1 MRLAPLLRTQKDT
14 VVETWFDLIV
24 AGYPGLS
31 AVFLKKQ
38 NRFGNPVGMR
48 LHEAAAELY
57 DELLRK
63 ELSDQAPGYLG
74 DMMRIRAVQ
83 EFSAGEAVGVI
94 FMLKKALRK
103 VFKNE
108 LKDPKAAMEMMEL
121 CDRVDEMALL
131 AFNSYCSCREQL
143 YEMRVHEVKKRV
155 SGLLRRNKLV
165 VETDQ
170 DSPEPDM
177 DESSVN
183 IKRGNVQ

>member
-1 MRLAPLLRTQKDT
+1 MRLASQLRKQKDT

-31 AVFLKKQ
+31 AVFLRKQ

-48 LHEAAAELY
+48 LHEAAGELY
-57 DELLRK
+57 DELMR
-63 ELSDQAPGYLG
+63 ESLSENASQYL
-74 DMMRIRAVQ
+74 DEMMRIRAVQ
-83 EFSAGEAVGVI
+83 EFTPGEAVGVI

-103 VFKNE
+103 VFKDE
-108 LKDPKAAMEMMEL
+108 MKDAKLAAEVMTL

-131 AFNSYCSCREQL
+131 AFNTYCSCREQL
-143 YEMRVHEVKKRV
+143 YEMRVHEIKTRV

-165 VETDQ
+165 VEPVSDTN
-170 DSPEPDM
+170 ETDM
-177 DESSVN
+177 DDSSVN